1 MRWAAS
7 LLVVVLFWGGAA
19 WTPPVAAQPD
29 SVRAR
34 ILERKGFDPDHSP
47 RGALWRAAV
56 LPGWGQ
62 IYNHDYLKVPLVWG
76 GLAGMGALVY
86 WTNDQYRLF
95 RRAALFRLGQEQMSG
110 DGDTN
115 PWAQYEGAFDEVAQT
130 YGSNVSSRQLRNQRD
145 SYRSRRDLSI
155 VGTGLFYA
163 LTLLDAYVSAHL
175 LTFNVGEDLAVR
187 AVPTGRL
194 PPPSVNAPSAN
205 APSANAP
212 THAEASS
219 VALSL
224 PASDRFD
231 RAASI
236 GPGVS
241 VRITF

>member
-1 MRWAAS
+1 MPWAAS
-7 LLVVVLFWGGAA
+7 LLVALLLGSGAA
-19 WTPPVAAQPD
+19 WAPPVAAQPD
-29 SVRAR
+29 SVRAQ

-62 IYNHDYLKVPLVWG
+62 VYNHDYLKVPFVWG
-76 GLAGMGALVY
+76 GLAGMGGLVY

-95 RRAALFRLGQEQMSG
+95 RRAALFRLGQEQMGG

-115 PWAQYEGAFDEVAQT
+115 PWAQYEAQFNEVAQT
-130 YGSNVSSRQLRNQRD
+130 YGPNVSSRQLRSQRD

-187 AVPTGRL
+187 AIPTGRL
-194 PPPSVNAPSAN
+194 PPSALEAPALQ
-205 APSANAP
+205 APVL
-212 THAEASS
+212 AETSS
-219 VALSL
+219 VAPSL
-224 PASDRFD
+224 GEPDLFEH
-231 RAASI
+231 AAAV

-241 VRITF
+241 IRINF